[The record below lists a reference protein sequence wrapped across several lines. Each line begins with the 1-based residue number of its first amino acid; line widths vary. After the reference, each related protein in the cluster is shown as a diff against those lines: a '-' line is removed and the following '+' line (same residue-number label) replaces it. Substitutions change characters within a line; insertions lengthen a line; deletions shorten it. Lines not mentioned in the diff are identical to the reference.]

1 MRVRKTTLTLAAT
14 AAALAGL
21 AGAVPA
27 SAADT
32 GTRLPIA
39 ETADTVQGMGS
50 AVAHRLGLAVGH
62 PSPDHRAR

>member
-1 MRVRKTTLTLAAT
+1 MRKTTLTLAAA

-27 SAADT
+27 AAADT
-32 GTRLPIA
+32 GTRLPVA

-50 AVAHRLGLAVGH
+50 AVAHRLGLDAG
-62 PSPDHRAR
+62 PPGPDRQAR